1 MRPRVDPARE
11 AGNNDMPGAGNS
23 ARELR
28 SEGEP
33 GRRGVAGAD
42 DRDFRA
48 PQARKIAAHGDQGRG
63 RGSTPQKRRIIRL
76 ANADKTRAQPLR
88 RLDLA
93 FGLLDGRDADRPA
106 RLAARDQGR
115 QGRKCRAGTPMAV
128 KQNTKCPGSNI
139 FAAQEPQPVETL
151 AVVEVG
157 ERFRGKAGFPSS
169 THPDS

>member
-1 MRPRVDPARE
+1 MFGWIDIPQTAREDRDRPGLDRRLMRPRVDPTRE
-11 AGNNDMPGAGNS
+11 AGDDEMPGAGKA
-23 ARELR
+23 AREPR
-28 SEGEP
+28 CEGEP

-93 FGLLDGRDADRPA
+93 FGLSSTVAMRIGRPGLP
-106 RLAARDQGR
+106 LAIKA
-115 QGRKCRAGTPMAV
+115 
-128 KQNTKCPGSNI
+128 
-139 FAAQEPQPVETL
+139 
-151 AVVEVG
+151 
-157 ERFRGKAGFPSS
+157 GKAAS
-169 THPDS
+169 